1 MKTNIRENGCREATR
16 HLREEHE
23 CTTIEEHECKTI
35 EEHHMQVA

>member
-16 HLREEHE
+16 HLHE